1 MRLSAAGLELIKQAE
16 GFRGNRYMD
25 VAGFTT
31 IGYGH
36 KLSAQESF
44 VDGIDR
50 QEAEYLLRR
59 DVRTAEEAVAR
70 LVKVPLTQGQ
80 FDALVDFV
88 FNLGAGRL
96 AGSSLLKQLN
106 AGQFSDAAGQ
116 LLLWDHCGSREN
128 AGLKSRREAELAL
141 WSKHGSDP
149 AAEVA

>member
-16 GFRGNRYMD
+16 GFRGNRYID
-25 VAGFTT
+25 VAGFPT

-36 KLSAQESF
+36 KLSPQESF

-50 QEAEYLLRR
+50 HEAEYLLRR
-59 DVRTAEEAVAR
+59 DVAAAEEAVAR
-70 LVKVPLTQGQ
+70 LVKVHLTQGQ

-88 FNLGAGRL
+88 FNLGSGRL
-96 AGSSLLKQLN
+96 AGSTLLKQLN

-116 LLLWDHCGSREN
+116 LLLWNHCGNKEN

-141 WSKHGSDP
+141 WKKIVSEP
-149 AAEVA
+149 TANVA